1 MPSTEI
7 NLVDIDE
14 ELVEGLW
21 SRIADSG
28 GFYSIGDGVTREHFR
43 RMLFSS
49 SLAMM
54 SDSVFLRFEA
64 KEDFNEMHPLVFSHK
79 AFNDPEA
86 SLQRAYSLGLGVFR
100 NLPLCCI
107 IPNRMKGLKRL
118 AEKAGMD
125 QSGYLERS
133 LTGIPVSCSKYLW
146 RPQDV

>member
-1 MPSTEI
+1 MASTEI

-14 ELVEGLW
+14 ELVENLW
-21 SRIADSG
+21 NRIADSG

-43 RMLFSS
+43 AMLFSS

-54 SDSVFLRFEA
+54 SDEVFLRFEV
-64 KEDFNEMHPLVFSHK
+64 KEDFNEMHPLIFSHK
-79 AFNDPEA
+79 AFDKPEA

-118 AEKAGMD
+118 AQKAEMVH
-125 QSGYLERS
+125 SSYIVRN
-133 LTGIPVSCSKYLW
+133 LTGESISCSVYLW
-146 RPQDV
+146 RPKYV